1 MRLRE
6 WGKLRPRGT
15 GFTLVELL
23 VVIGIIAVLIGILL
37 PVISKARGQGMTVR
51 CASNLRQFGQG
62 WMMYAN
68 AYGGTS
74 APMRLPE
81 QGNPVKDL
89 GQGPHYRPRWADLL
103 GAQVK
108 AYAFAVP
115 PQDTVEDAKE
125 IENELF
131 ICPAQPEWRNA
142 RNYTY
147 GYNFQFLGNPRQNS
161 RGQYINFPVRAARL
175 RGAET
180 VMAADSMGTAAGKA
194 QGSRRGYRP
203 DGTGDLFAMGNH
215 GYTIDPPR
223 LTARCDYAEDNS
235 RTPVDR
241 SAPDPRHQKKSNVVF
256 CDGHVELMALQ
267 DLGYVVRPDGSVA
280 ADDPTATNKLFSG
293 TGRDDDPP
301 PVEP

>member
-1 MRLRE
+1 VALARA
-6 WGKLRPRGT
+6 GGA

-23 VVIGIIAVLIGILL
+23 VVIGIIAVLMGILL
-37 PVISKARGQGMTVR
+37 PVVSKARGQGLTVR

-62 WMMYAN
+62 WTMYAN
-68 AYGGTS
+68 SYGGTA

-81 QGNPVKDL
+81 QGNPVQDL
-89 GQGPHYRPRWADLL
+89 GQGPHYRPRWQDLL
-103 GAQVK
+103 GAQMK
-108 AYAFAVP
+108 SYAFATA
-115 PQDTVEDAKE
+115 PQSTAEDGKP

-147 GYNFQFLGNPRQNS
+147 GYNFQFLGNPRHNS
-161 RGQYINFPVRAARL
+161 KNQFINYPVRASRL

-194 QGSRRGYRP
+194 KASRRAYKA
-203 DGTGDLFAMGNH
+203 DGLGELFALGNH

-223 LTARCDYAEDNS
+223 LTAKCDYSEDNS

-241 SAPDPRHQKKSNVVF
+241 SAPDPRHSKKANVVF
-256 CDGHVELMALQ
+256 CDGHVELMALE
-267 DLGYVVRPDGSVA
+267 DMGYIVRPDGSVA
-280 ADDPTATNKLFSG
+280 ADDPSAHNKLFSG

-301 PVEP
+301 AVEP

>member
-1 MRLRE
+1 MR
-6 WGKLRPRGT
+6 GSPRAAVSA
-15 GFTLVELL
+15 FTLVELL

-37 PVISKARGQGMTVR
+37 PVVSKARSQGVTVR

-62 WMMYAN
+62 WTLYTN

-89 GQGPHYRPRWADLL
+89 GQGPHYRPRWQDLL
-103 GAQVK
+103 GALMK
-108 AYAFAVP
+108 AFAFAVP
-115 PQDTVEDAKE
+115 PQDTAEDAKE

-131 ICPAQPEWRNA
+131 ICPGQPEWRNA

-147 GYNFQFLGNPRQNS
+147 GYNFQFLGNPRTNS
-161 RGQYINFPVRAARL
+161 KGQYINFPVRASRL

-180 VMAADSMGTAAGKA
+180 VLAADSMGTAAGKA
-194 QGSRRGYRP
+194 KTSRRAYRT
-203 DGTGDLFAMGNH
+203 DGTGDLFAWGNH

-223 LTARCDYAEDNS
+223 LTAKCDYAEDNS

-241 SAPDPRHQKKSNVVF
+241 SAPEPRHGKKANVVF
-256 CDGHVELMALQ
+256 CDGHVELMALEEM
-267 DLGYVVRPDGSVA
+267 GYVVRPDGSVA
-280 ADDPTATNKLFSG
+280 ADDAAATNKLFSG
-293 TGRDDDPP
+293 TARDDDPP